1 MQLGFVISILNQ
13 TYIPEILLLNQRGKE
28 QLQGRNGA
36 KMLPLEKEKYL
47 KIRPRPLDSYCRY
60 SSFFAKTIA

>member
-13 TYIPEILLLNQRGKE
+13 TYIPEILLLNQWGKE